1 MPGHPIPNHAAPDR
15 PLAWMRLTVDIG
27 FAVLLIVCATRYFT
41 YHPLADG
48 GIAVLLLAAGS
59 GAAYAVAAIGP
70 PQALRRRAGVLAAT
84 GLWLPLAVIA
94 PSFGWCAF
102 ALFFAVHRALSR
114 VTATI
119 VSGAIVVAV
128 SAGLFLMSDGE
139 DLGLVLG
146 PFFGGLVLSF
156 AYDALDRALENRRR
170 LVTELMDAREQLAR
184 SEREAGALAER
195 NRVAGELHDTVVQRT
210 ASALLL
216 LESGEEAGGR
226 TRAAVA
232 EAREV
237 LRESLLETRRL
248 LHGLAQPRDDGA
260 SFAAAIAEL
269 AEQHGAELAVVGDG
283 ADPGDEAAHALLR
296 VAQEALVNAGKH
308 ARASSLRVT
317 LTFFEGAVGVDIA
330 DDGVGF
336 APAELPADAGGYGLR
351 AMAWRVEHLGGSFS
365 LESAPGR
372 GTVVAGVVPSEASTG
387 AGGATDSPDAAGDP
401 RSAADPEAA
410 GDPA

>member
-1 MPGHPIPNHAAPDR
+1 MPAHPVPNHVAPDR

-27 FAVLLIVCATRYFT
+27 FAVLLIVCATQYFS
-41 YHPLADG
+41 YHPLADDG
-48 GIAVLLLAAGS
+48 VPVLLLALGS

-70 PQALRRRAGVLAAT
+70 PHPVRRSVGVLVAT

-102 ALFFAVHRALSR
+102 ALFFAVHRVLR
-114 VTATI
+114 RGLATI
-119 VSGAIVVAV
+119 ASGAIVVAV
-128 SAGLFLMSDGE
+128 STGLFLMSNGE

-170 LVTELMDAREQLAR
+170 LIEELVDAREQLAR

-216 LESGEEAGGR
+216 LESDEEATGR
-226 TRAAVA
+226 TPAAVA

-237 LRESLLETRRL
+237 LREALAETRRL
-248 LHGLAQPRDDGA
+248 LHGLSRPRSDHRSLADALG
-260 SFAAAIAEL
+260 EL
-269 AEQHGAELAVVGDG
+269 TERHGATLSVIGDEH
-283 ADPGDEAAHALLR
+283 DPGDEVDHALLR

-308 ARASSLRVT
+308 ARASSVRVT
-317 LTFFEGAVGVDIA
+317 LTFFEDAVGIDVA

-336 APAELPADAGGYGLR
+336 APADLSADAGGYGLR
-351 AMAWRVEHLGGSFS
+351 AMAWRVENLGGSFS
-365 LESAPGR
+365 LESAPGQ
-372 GTVVAGVVPSEASTG
+372 GTVIAGVVPAAPSTPPGSSPLSAPSASSPPSP
-387 AGGATDSPDAAGDP
+387 GGA
-401 RSAADPEAA
+401 E
-410 GDPA
+410 